1 MNLIEA
7 LKETGIVRRKSWLN
21 SKYRV
26 YPDHERRCFKAVDS
40 DGIPYFIDMSFEDI
54 IAEDWEPYKK
64 PCKHEPLNFD
74 MPIIIEK
81 IGKDEFVSL
90 RTFREFA
97 AIATV
102 GNMKCRHCFSPIKAT
117 GWELE

>member
-1 MNLIEA
+1 MSDTNNTNKKIDDILSSIDKAMKLTKELFEEA
-7 LKETGIVRRKSWLN
+7 KN
-21 SKYRV
+21 
-26 YPDHERRCFKAVDS
+26 
-40 DGIPYFIDMSFEDI
+40 
-54 IAEDWEPYKK
+54 

-97 AIATV
+97 TIATI
-102 GNMKCRHCFSPIKAT
+102 GNMKCKHCLKPIKAT
-117 GWELE
+117 GWELV

>member
-40 DGIPYFIDMSFEDI
+40 DGIPYFIDMSFENI
-54 IAEDWEPYKK
+54 IAEDWEPYKN
-64 PCKHEPLNFD
+64 PCKHEPEIVGVIKFSFSFGESLL
-74 MPIIIEK
+74 
-81 IGKDEFVSL
+81 VSDS
-90 RTFREFA
+90 EA
-97 AIATV
+97 
-102 GNMKCRHCFSPIKAT
+102 KCKNCGAKIKAT
-117 GWELE
+117 GWELA